1 MSKWVCVSVFVWV
14 CGEYVQERR
23 RKGKG
28 WGLYLYKFLRVVMG
42 VYVCVCVYTCLFL
55 CVSLCVR
62 VYAICDTYKQG
73 IKNGPQISIWLWK
86 SSQKKFVKQLIFM
99 FLCFWSCLHAHNTKF
114 INKCCC
120 CCCCYTPF
128 LAASCNTVATA
139 HTLKNIESL
148 LLIIIVASTTVYLQS
163 LNCFSYTHIRIV
175 FLYLFLVYFEWKSIW
190 ITILFSFLENARF
203 FFSILTLIER
213 SHA

>member
-1 MSKWVCVSVFVWV
+1 MCVC
-14 CGEYVQERR
+14 
-23 RKGKG
+23 
-28 WGLYLYKFLRVVMG
+28 LYECVGSTCKNGAEKARDEGCIYTSFYELLWECM
-42 VYVCVCVYTCLFL
+42 CVCVYTCLFL

-120 CCCCYTPF
+120 CCCCCYTPF

-163 LNCFSYTHIRIV
+163 LNCFSFTHIRIV
-175 FLYLFLVYFEWKSIW
+175 FYIYFWFILNENLFELRFDFPSWKMRD
-190 ITILFSFLENARF
+190 FSFLF
-203 FFSILTLIER
+203 WL
-213 SHA
+213 